1 MNKLTMFSGKEFLI
15 DDQEAEAIKA
25 NFNNSILIELKSGE
39 TINTKGVESIIK
51 AKKEYWENNEVFKSR
66 DGARF
71 FCRDGQRIVLGEDEI
86 KQITIKDFNNYKLI
100 N

>member
-1 MNKLTMFSGKEFLI
+1 MFSGKEFLI

-71 FCRDGQRIVLGEDEI
+71 FWRDGQRIMLGEDEI
-86 KQITIKDFNNYKLI
+86 KQITIKDFNNYKQI